1 MVLDG
6 PVVSRENGP
15 TNAQS
20 HARASVAD
28 EVPDIPTAF
37 VRAGRF
43 SCPWCEFETAHSSGL
58 MTHITRMHAF
68 ELLSDESANYMLG
81 LGKAVCRDCGFLRV
95 RQGRQCGRCSSVRA
109 PRPVRPGDAVQP
121 VDFEMI
127 NSDSEADVSDPV
139 ETPGPSAMDAEPPEP
154 ADAGVGAGASSTRAG
169 RRRGR
174 GRQRRG
180 PALRIPENLMATMRG
195 ISGSS
200 ALHIPASLRERMCA
214 VAADCLEG
222 MLAGEDDW
230 GVFAEAFWKLVLYA
244 IPARMSPLVELEQRL
259 ALIMGG
265 R

>member
-6 PVVSRENGP
+6 PVVSRENGA

-28 EVPDIPTAF
+28 EVPDIPTVF

-81 LGKAVCRDCGFLRV
+81 LGRAVCRDCGFLRV

-139 ETPGPSAMDAEPPEP
+139 ETPGPSAMGAEPPEP
-154 ADAGVGAGASSTRAG
+154 ADAGVGARGQLDPSRAQTRA
-169 RRRGR
+169 R
-174 GRQRRG
+174 
-180 PALRIPENLMATMRG
+180 AAASW
-195 ISGSS
+195 SGSS
-200 ALHIPASLRERMCA
+200 DSAAAGTRATHPREPYGDNAQHLGLKYASHPGEPA
-214 VAADCLEG
+214 
-222 MLAGEDDW
+222 
-230 GVFAEAFWKLVLYA
+230 
-244 IPARMSPLVELEQRL
+244 
-259 ALIMGG
+259 
-265 R
+265 